1 MRVLD
6 GAISPSAEEYLS
18 WLSVERGRSANTL
31 AAYRS
36 DLVHYE
42 AALAARGRT
51 PLDADREDPLNL
63 QLRAT
68 ECPSGLCFSNSCFS
82 GLDCECHTNLPLKGP
97 PRALH

>member
-51 PLDADREDPLNL
+51 PLDADREDLERYVAE
-63 QLRAT
+63 LRA
-68 ECPSGLCFSNSCFS
+68 EGRSAASVA
-82 GLDCECHTNLPLKGP
+82 
-97 PRALH
+97 RAV